1 MHLRYLVVASAATL
15 QRPFVRS
22 ARVIMSAPEIQVQNP
37 DDPGMGHG
45 SFGWRVDEPTKFYS
59 APADILPTIVS
70 RLAEENDGLV
80 LECGSGS
87 GQHMAALAPQRPKL
101 RFQPSEHEG
110 HPNPRANRKVET
122 TKARSPYIANVLD
135 ATELTSSTV
144 AAGLSA
150 VIAINI
156 IHVSPPVVM
165 DGLIS
170 GAGTKLK
177 PGGWLFFYG
186 PFMRDGVITGEGNQK
201 FQASLQ
207 ALNPEYSLR
216 DIAVIKAKGSSNGL
230 ELVEEVY
237 HEASNNYLLCLQK
250 Q

>member
-1 MHLRYLVVASAATL
+1 
-15 QRPFVRS
+15 
-22 ARVIMSAPEIQVQNP
+22 
-37 DDPGMGHG
+37 MGNG
-45 SFGWRVDEPTKFYS
+45 SFGWRVNEPTKFYS

-150 VIAINI
+150 VIAINTI
-156 IHVSPPVVM
+156 YVSPPVVM

-170 GAGTKLK
+170 GAGTKLE
-177 PGGWLFFYG
+177 PGGWLFVRS
-186 PFMRDGVITGEGNQK
+186 PFMSSRGGAGV
-201 FQASLQ
+201 L
-207 ALNPEYSLR
+207 LR
-216 DIAVIKAKGSSNGL
+216 RAGTKGKATPLVRATWQTPRSVPCQSHIAAKQRGHA
-230 ELVEEVY
+230 E
-237 HEASNNYLLCLQK
+237 
-250 Q
+250 

>member
-1 MHLRYLVVASAATL
+1 
-15 QRPFVRS
+15 
-22 ARVIMSAPEIQVQNP
+22 
-37 DDPGMGHG
+37 MGHG

-59 APADILPTIVS
+59 APADRNKVVILPTIVS
-70 RLAEENDGLV
+70 RLADENDGLV

-87 GQHMAALAPQRPKL
+87 GQHMAALAPQLPKL
-101 RFQPSEHEG
+101 RFQPSEYEG
-110 HPNPRANRKVET
+110 HPNPRANRQDVDKI
-122 TKARSPYIANVLD
+122 KGSIAAYCGNIPNVLPPITLD
-135 ATELTSSTV
+135 ATALATSTV

>member
-1 MHLRYLVVASAATL
+1 
-15 QRPFVRS
+15 
-22 ARVIMSAPEIQVQNP
+22 
-37 DDPGMGHG
+37 MGNG
-45 SFGWRVDEPTKFYS
+45 SFGWRVNEPTKFYS

-150 VIAINI
+150 VIAINTI
-156 IHVSPPVVM
+156 YVSPPVVM

-170 GAGTKLK
+170 GAGTKLE
-177 PGGWLFFYG
+177 PGGWLFVRS
-186 PFMRDGVITGEGNQK
+186 PFMSSRGGAGV
-201 FQASLQ
+201 L
-207 ALNPEYSLR
+207 LR
-216 DIAVIKAKGSSNGL
+216 RAGTKGKATPLVRATWQTPRSVPCQSHIAAKPRGHA
-230 ELVEEVY
+230 E
-237 HEASNNYLLCLQK
+237 
-250 Q
+250 

>member
-1 MHLRYLVVASAATL
+1 
-15 QRPFVRS
+15 
-22 ARVIMSAPEIQVQNP
+22 
-37 DDPGMGHG
+37 MGNG
-45 SFGWRVDEPTKFYS
+45 SFGWRVNEPTKFYS

-150 VIAINI
+150 VIAINTI
-156 IHVSPPVVM
+156 YVSPPVVM

-170 GAGTKLK
+170 GAGTKLE
-177 PGGWLFFYG
+177 PGGWLFVRS
-186 PFMRDGVITGEGNQK
+186 PFMSSRGGAGVLLRRAGTKGKATPLVRATWQTPRSELRQ
-201 FQASLQ
+201 SLI
-207 ALNPEYSLR
+207 AATPRGHPE
-216 DIAVIKAKGSSNGL
+216 
-230 ELVEEVY
+230 
-237 HEASNNYLLCLQK
+237 
-250 Q
+250 